1 MTPSLPSAQD
11 LVQYRADCQA
21 LASEV
26 NVSAADTLVH
36 HTPLTPT
43 QARRAYRRAHAAWC
57 ASGAPTREH
66 DSNLLWRNPP
76 SSTEESDGEA
86 SDVDFD
92 VDDLLD
98 DGDEMGIVCG

>member
-1 MTPSLPSAQD
+1 M
-11 LVQYRADCQA
+11 QYRADCQA

-57 ASGAPTREH
+57 TSGAPTREH

-76 SSTEESDGEA
+76 SSTEESDGED
-86 SDVDFD
+86 SDADFD